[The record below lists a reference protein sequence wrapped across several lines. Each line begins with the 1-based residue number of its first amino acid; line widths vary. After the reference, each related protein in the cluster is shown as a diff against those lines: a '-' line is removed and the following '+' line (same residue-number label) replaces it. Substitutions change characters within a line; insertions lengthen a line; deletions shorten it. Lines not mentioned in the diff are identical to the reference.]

1 MAARNVLVGEGE
13 KCKVTDFGMA
23 RNVQQ
28 DDIYTKQS
36 RVRVFVESQFY
47 HLCKLYLKTN
57 FLLLSIDFVLFSV
70 KRVVCLLSGLLMK
83 LCCMEHTQ
91 PKVTCKYYKTARFS
105 KSSNSFVLG
114 KIKQFYGLL
123 QSVFIKEKLTMTVF

>member
-36 RVRVFVESQFY
+36 RVSVFMELQFY
-47 HLCKLYLKTN
+47 HLYKLYLN
-57 FLLLSIDFVLFSV
+57 AIFLFCSFSV
-70 KRVVCLLSGLLMK
+70 KRVVSLLSGLLMK
-83 LCCMEHTQ
+83 LCCTEHTQ
-91 PKVTCKYYKTARFS
+91 PKVTCEYYKTYDKLHCFERVQILLFWETQSYFIDYYRVFS
-105 KSSNSFVLG
+105 
-114 KIKQFYGLL
+114 
-123 QSVFIKEKLTMTVF
+123 